1 LIDFVTNMDAKTWRS
16 LIVSFVLFGGL
27 TGKAGVEHW
36 LALARGP
43 WALPIAVA
51 AFAVLAFLGAPQVV
65 LIAAAAVVFG
75 PWTGSLYSWIGT
87 FVSALIGFELG
98 RLFGGR
104 LIRDL
109 KSPGVE
115 RFMALIGKNG
125 LMASLIIR
133 LVPAA
138 PFIVVNMAAGTAR
151 VRRVD
156 FALGTAIGI
165 LPKILLT
172 AFAGGTMTAVFN
184 GGGLLQFG
192 LLALAIALWVGSA
205 LLARR
210 WLRARE
216 AAAVGK
222 PADAPASGVHIA
234 ADGEVIVAQANGGE
248 WRNTWHP
255 AGSAPEGKPHGSTGL
270 CITPEGQVVLINQR
284 GARWEWPGGR
294 PEGDETIE
302 ETLRREMLE
311 EICCRVTSARLLG
324 FSRGA
329 CVSGHETGLVLV
341 RSIWLAEVEVLP
353 WDANFEVAER
363 GFFAPAELR
372 STFWM
377 DEGWEPIFYRA
388 LVEAELMTRPDAAA

>member
-1 LIDFVTNMDAKTWRS
+1 VRRFIDFITNMDAKAWRS
-16 LIVSFVLFGGL
+16 LVVSFVLFGGVGCVFLLGAPALGL
-27 TGKAGVEHW
+27 TGRAGVEHW

-43 WALPIAVA
+43 WALP
-51 AFAVLAFLGAPQVV
+51 FLGAPQVV

-98 RLFGGR
+98 RLFGRG

-115 RFMALIGKNG
+115 RFMTLIGKNG

-151 VRRVD
+151 VRRAD

-172 AFAGGTMTAVFN
+172 AFAGGTVSAVFN
-184 GGGLLQFG
+184 GGGLVQLG
-192 LLALAIALWVGSA
+192 LLAAAIAIWVGSA

-216 AAAVGK
+216 AAAVG
-222 PADAPASGVHIA
+222 
-234 ADGEVIVAQANGGE
+234 
-248 WRNTWHP
+248 
-255 AGSAPEGKPHGSTGL
+255 GSDDP
-270 CITPEGQVVLINQR
+270 V
-284 GARWEWPGGR
+284 
-294 PEGDETIE
+294 
-302 ETLRREMLE
+302 
-311 EICCRVTSARLLG
+311 
-324 FSRGA
+324 
-329 CVSGHETGLVLV
+329 
-341 RSIWLAEVEVLP
+341 
-353 WDANFEVAER
+353 
-363 GFFAPAELR
+363 
-372 STFWM
+372 
-377 DEGWEPIFYRA
+377 
-388 LVEAELMTRPDAAA
+388 